1 MPFGALLG
9 RSSKL
14 SILRLGPPGAFL
26 AVEAADERPNAPG
39 ILLPKAE
46 VPRGAQA
53 GSEVDVFVYL
63 DSDDRPVATTR
74 VPKVELGEVAFLG
87 VTALTRFGAFVEW
100 GLRKELLVPF
110 AEQTRDLGV
119 GERHPIGLY
128 IDDSG
133 RLAGTMRISE
143 LLDRQKG
150 KFSLDAW
157 VEGEAWRNDPGI
169 GLFVIVE
176 RAHVGLVPASEP
188 HALAR
193 GQAARFRVTNV
204 LPDAKIELSLRG
216 RAHEEIEIDAQAI
229 LDRLSC
235 SDAPRVGDRTSP
247 DEIRSV
253 FGLSKKAFKR
263 AVGRLLKHRAVQIDD
278 EGFLVP
284 TESGEIRRSSE

>member
-1 MPFGALLG
+1 MFDALLG
-9 RSSKL
+9 RSSRL
-14 SILRLGPPGAFL
+14 PILRVGPPGAFF
-26 AVEAADERPNAPG
+26 AASPADERG

-46 VPRGAQA
+46 VPEGAQG

-74 VPKVELGEVAFLG
+74 APKVELGQVAFLE

-100 GLRKELLVPF
+100 GLPKELLVPF
-110 AEQTRDLGV
+110 AEQTRDLAV

-128 IDDSG
+128 VDDSG
-133 RLAGTMRISE
+133 RLAGTMRVSE
-143 LLDRQKG
+143 LLDRQRG
-150 KFSLDAW
+150 EFRVDAW
-157 VEGEAWRNDPGI
+157 VDGEAWRNDPGI

-176 RAHVGLVPASEP
+176 RSHLGLVPASEP
-188 HALAR
+188 HSLTR
-193 GQAARFRVTNV
+193 GHAARFRVTHV

-216 RAHEEIEIDAQAI
+216 LAHEELETDAQRI
-229 LDRLSC
+229 LDKLSRR
-235 SDAPRVGDRTSP
+235 DAPRVGDRTSP
-247 DEIRSV
+247 DEIRSI

-284 TESGEIRRSSE
+284 TRR